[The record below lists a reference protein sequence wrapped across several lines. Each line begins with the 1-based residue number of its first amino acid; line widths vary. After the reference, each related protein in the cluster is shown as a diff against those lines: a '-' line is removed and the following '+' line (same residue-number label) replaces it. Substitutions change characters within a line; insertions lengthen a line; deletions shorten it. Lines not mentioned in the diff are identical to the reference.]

1 MHVGVFL
8 RQLAPHQGGAFTFQ
22 ETILA
27 GLLRAASAHRFT
39 VFSYEDVA
47 PYQGHDRVAFVQ
59 LRREPP
65 PSDWLSKVTQLRELL
80 RTLAGGMP
88 VVPGPEALCKAV
100 QQAKVDIV
108 WFPTQVY
115 EYVDVPYIFTVWD
128 LQHRLQPY
136 FPEVSVTGS
145 DFHQRE
151 KSLGHAIPRA
161 SFVVTSNP
169 AALEEVHLFYRVPRE
184 RIKLLP
190 QPTSDFVFQKDHPG
204 ADLRQLPDAPFI
216 FYPAQFW
223 PHKNHVVLLEALNIL
238 RNEHGITL
246 SAVFAGSDKGN
257 QAYVEEYAG
266 KLGLTGQLR
275 FLGFVPA
282 ATLVA
287 LYRKAFALV
296 FPSFFGPENM
306 PPLEAFALGCP
317 VIASAVSGSEHQ
329 LKDAALLFDPKDE
342 RALVRHIL
350 QLHSDPALRSKL
362 VAAGRQRAEARRG
375 DQYIAGLLALVD
387 EFAAIRRCW
396 SSQTRYEHN

>member
-8 RQLAPHQGGAFTFQ
+8 RQLAPQQGGAYTFQ

-27 GLLRAASAHRFT
+27 GLLRSPSGHRFT
-39 VFSYEDVA
+39 VFTYEDVT
-47 PYQGHDRVAFVQ
+47 PYLGHDRVGFIQ

-65 PSDWLSKVTQLRELL
+65 PSGWLSKGKRLRELL
-80 RTLAGGMP
+80 RTLAGGLP
-88 VVPGPEALCKAV
+88 VGPRPEALCEAASR
-100 QQAKVDIV
+100 AKIDIV

-115 EYVDVPYIFTVWD
+115 EFVDIPYIFTVWD

-145 DFHQRE
+145 SFDQRE
-151 KSLGHAIPRA
+151 KNLAHAIPRA

-169 AALEEVHLFYRVPRE
+169 AALEEVHLFYRVPRD
-184 RIKLLP
+184 RIRLLP
-190 QPTSDFVFQKDHPG
+190 QPASHFVFREDHRE
-204 ADLRQLPDAPFI
+204 ADLQLVPETPFL

-238 RNEHGITL
+238 KKEHGISL
-246 SAVFAGSDKGN
+246 MAVFAGADMGN
-257 QAYVEEYAG
+257 RAYVEQYAE
-266 KLGLTGQLR
+266 KLGLSGQLR
-275 FLGFVPA
+275 FLGFVPE

-317 VIASAVSGSEHQ
+317 VVASAVSGSEFQ

-350 QLHSDPALRSKL
+350 QLHADPALRSKL
-362 VAAGRQRAEARRG
+362 VAAGRRRAESWRG
-375 DQYIAGLLALVD
+375 DQYIEGLLAVID
-387 EFAAIRRCW
+387 DFAAIRRCW
-396 SSQTRYEHN
+396 PLEPRYVHS